1 MFVNN
6 LYVVGGV
13 LLEINILFVVLF
25 VVEKLLFVIM
35 LVIVGWDLV
44 VFGVNYY

>member
-35 LVIVGWDLV
+35 LVIVSWDLV